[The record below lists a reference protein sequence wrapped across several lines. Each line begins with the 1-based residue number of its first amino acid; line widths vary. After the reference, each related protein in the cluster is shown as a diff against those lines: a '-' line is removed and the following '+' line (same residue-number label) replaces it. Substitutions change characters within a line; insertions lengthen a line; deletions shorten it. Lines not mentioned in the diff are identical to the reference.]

1 MSSWGNVALKIAEQ
15 NPDVEIVEE
24 RKQPS
29 TEARREL
36 EKALRGRLSETFLA
50 HWERNGLPG
59 LTPEYRFAAE
69 VVGTGKGLRE
79 RLDEAGLKDWKM
91 DFVLLEQ
98 MIAIEIHGGTWQQGR
113 HNRAQGFA
121 GDREKMNAAQ
131 AMGWQVYEFS
141 DVMIREGQEAM
152 DAYLKPIKERIGQ

>member
-50 HWERNGLPG
+50 HWERNGLPA
-59 LTPEYRFAAE
+59 LTPEYRFHSERKWRFDYALPEQRIAVE
-69 VVGTGKGLRE
+69 VE
-79 RLDEAGLKDWKM
+79 
-91 DFVLLEQ
+91 
-98 MIAIEIHGGTWQQGR
+98 GGTWQNGR
-113 HNRAQGFA
+113 HNRAKGYAKDAEKYNEAQGL
-121 GDREKMNAAQ
+121 
-131 AMGWQVYEFS
+131 GWTVFRFS
-141 DVMIREGQEAM
+141 DVMIRDGQEAM